1 MLPDSAH
8 FGAKSEPTANVAV
21 KIPCDD
27 VRIPCDDV
35 RYREIRSDAV
45 RGCKAKI
52 GEPST
57 KDR

>member
-8 FGAKSEPTANVAV
+8 FGAKPEPTANVAV

-27 VRIPCDDV
+27 VR
-35 RYREIRSDAV
+35 YREKRSDAV
-45 RGCKAKI
+45 RGRKAKI